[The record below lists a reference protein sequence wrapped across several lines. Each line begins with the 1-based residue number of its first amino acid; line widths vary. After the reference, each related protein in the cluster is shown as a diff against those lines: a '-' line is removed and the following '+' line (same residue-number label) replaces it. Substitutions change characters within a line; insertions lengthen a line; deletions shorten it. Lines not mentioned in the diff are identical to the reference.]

1 MLPAII
7 GAIGNLGAGALGLW
21 GANTSA
27 STSKKINEQNIAF
40 QRETNE
46 HNEALMRE
54 AWSRDDSYYTRLVSD
69 LQNAGLNP
77 AVASGMSAKQSDSI
91 SLKAPES
98 SQAQAEIQARSFE
111 NLASSLMQMSQQF
124 ASNLQQERDYLLREK
139 QVLANE
145 KYTNAKAFNQDLQN
159 ERLYLGNKWDR
170 VNDFYRLNSWYK
182 LQNMTNEYNVLRNNS
197 LISNNKVLLSGIQKD
212 MMNMQLTLLENQ
224 AEIAKKKNDTF
235 TYNLIMDSIKTIT
248 SSSADMAKAI
258 SLGAD
263 VFL

>member
-7 GAIGNLGAGALGLW
+7 GAVGSLGAGALGLW
-21 GANTSA
+21 GANTSS

-40 QRETNE
+40 QREVNE

-54 AWSRDDSYYTRLVSD
+54 GWSRDDSYYTRLVND

-77 AVASGMSAKQSDSI
+77 AVASGMSAKQSDPI

-124 ASNLQQERDYLLREK
+124 ATNLQEERNYLLREK
-139 QVLANE
+139 QALAQE
-145 KYTNAKAFNQDLQN
+145 KLTNSKAFNQDLQN
-159 ERLYLGNKWDR
+159 WRDFEINRWDK
-170 VNDFYRLNSWYK
+170 VNDFYRLNAWYK
-182 LQNMTNEYNVLRNNS
+182 TQNLTNQYNVMRNNS
-197 LISNNKVLLSGIQKD
+197 LLSNYKVLLSGIQKD
-212 MMNMQLTLLENQ
+212 MMNMQLSLLENQ
-224 AEIAKKKNDTF
+224 AQIAKKKNDTF
-235 TYNLIMDSIKTIT
+235 TYNLIMDSIKTLT

-263 VFL
+263 VFM